1 MAFQI
6 AIMVVG
12 SDERRSF
19 SKESKTRGNH
29 IRLCA
34 LGAYLAPWPRTPK
47 PPQPLVS
54 RSRSQFRFSVM
65 HKKGPPRLRAQVTH
79 GGSAGR
85 PHDDQHYKSVDPICD
100 LFV

>member
-1 MAFQI
+1 MALQI
-6 AIMVVG
+6 TG
-12 SDERRSF
+12 SDEGGHSQKKASRA
-19 SKESKTRGNH
+19 GNH

-54 RSRSQFRFSVM
+54 SSRSQFRFSVM